1 MQAQWLIDT
10 INEYVDSN
18 DEMSH
23 GNDGDIS
30 HIKPLLKIELAQEL
44 LSACIT
50 LCEEAASEMNDVHA
64 KAYIVDNLKVFLNS
78 QHGFLDSSFNLE
90 KWMDQIKDEDND
102 VEGADGDS

>member
-1 MQAQWLIDT
+1 MKAQWLIDI
-10 INEYVDSN
+10 INEYPDYT

-23 GNDGDIS
+23 GSDGDLS

-44 LSACIT
+44 LGFCIE

-90 KWMDQIKDEDND
+90 KWMDQIRDEDNED
-102 VEGADGDS
+102 EGADGDS